1 MYTSIHHSC
10 WVKWDQKWRS
20 VKMPEDDFPGVSQRP
35 LGHYGR
41 AALSSGEQTLISPE
55 NATKIVLIGRQPWF

>member
-1 MYTSIHHSC
+1 MLLCTPQFIIPGGS
-10 WVKWDQKWRS
+10 
-20 VKMPEDDFPGVSQRP
+20 EDDFPGVSQRP